1 MSAGQRAQSG
11 ERARSSGTVQVP
23 SAVWSHEAGEGPLL
37 ALVHGSMD
45 RSAGLLRL
53 GRRLDHRARVLRY
66 DRRGYGRSAPHPGPF
81 GAEAQVADLA
91 ELLDGRRAVVFG
103 HSYGGNVALGLAD
116 RHPELVAAVIVY
128 ETPLSWFDWWPGT
141 TAGGDALA
149 TRGDPADAA
158 ERFMRRL
165 LGDERWEKM
174 PPSNRAA
181 RRAEGAAMVGELTD
195 LRQRA
200 PWSADRITG
209 PVVTVHGEHGAEHH
223 RDAMR
228 FLVEL
233 LPDARNVEIPE
244 ARHFGPNT
252 HSDAVAAVVAEVLDS
267 FGGVSDRA
275 TGG

>member
-1 MSAGQRAQSG
+1 MTAPAANGDEPDTNDVGGSVDGAG
-11 ERARSSGTVQVP
+11 
-23 SAVWSHEAGEGPLL
+23 VWSHEVGEGPLL

-53 GRRLDHRARVLRY
+53 SRRLDERCRVLRY
-66 DRRGYGRSAPHPGPF
+66 DRRGYGRSVGHPGPF
-81 GAEAQVADLA
+81 DMEGQIADL
-91 ELLDGRRAVVFG
+91 ETLLAGRRAVVFG

-116 RHPELVAAVIVY
+116 RHPHLVEAVVVY
-128 ETPLSWFDWWPGT
+128 ESPLSWYPWWPGT

-149 TRGDPADAA
+149 TRGDPDDAA

-165 LGDERWEKM
+165 IGDDRWEKM

-195 LRQRA
+195 LRQRPPWA
-200 PWSADRITG
+200 PERITV
-209 PVVTVHGEHGAEHH
+209 PVTTVHGEKGAPHH

-228 FLVEL
+228 FLADL
-233 LPDARNVEIPE
+233 LPGAQNVEIAG

-252 HSDAVAAVVAEVLDS
+252 HADAVAEVIERVLD
-267 FGGVSDRA
+267 GVSA
-275 TGG
+275 G